1 LPGAAH
7 LGYRNGMTLSIP
19 HRLSNASA
27 VARIS
32 PLLVWMI
39 AASLCL
45 TAACAKAP
53 EKPAEPA
60 VRQAPASD
68 VPVYEPHSQES
79 RDAGEGGYRI
89 AYSSQSNLEAVV
101 AFYDSE
107 WPKAGWIRIT
117 EVVEDANRSLR
128 YYRKDNRLLMLIL
141 ENVPDDMG
149 CKFTVMETEGE
160 APRGNILSHPEGAP
174 IIAEPSESQPSEA
187 HAPAKGH

>member
-1 LPGAAH
+1 
-7 LGYRNGMTLSIP
+7 MTLSIP

-27 VARIS
+27 FARIS
-32 PLLVWMI
+32 TLLVRMI
-39 AASLCL
+39 AVALCL

-53 EKPAEPA
+53 EQTAEPA

-68 VPVYEPHSQES
+68 VPIYEPHSQES

-101 AFYDSE
+101 AFYDNE
-107 WPKAGWIRIT
+107 WPKAGWILIT

-128 YYRKDNRLLMLIL
+128 YYRKDSRLLMLIL

-160 APRGNILSHPEGAP
+160 APRGNILSHPEGLP
-174 IIAEPSESQPSEA
+174 IGEGPPTTEPSET